1 MTEFLQQKF
10 ISFRI
15 LFMLT
20 GHCDADS
27 AYSIS
32 IYLKYNL
39 QISDFFLA
47 PGFYEETTLNK

>member
-10 ISFRI
+10 VSFRI
-15 LFMLT
+15 IFMLT

-27 AYSIS
+27 ACSIS

-39 QISDFFLA
+39 QIDFF
-47 PGFYEETTLNK
+47 